1 MTRPLERPMWKPD
14 GYPTLSSYLITPKA
28 AEVMRFLE
36 ATLGAE
42 RLRVFENEDG
52 SIMHAEVR
60 IDDSVVMIGEAG
72 GDWSPVPSHVHV
84 YVEDVDAAYRA
95 GKRRPERRAPGSKS
109 NRRGGVLDPGGNTWW
124 LAAGLRRVGPSR
136 SGVRPESYL

>member
-1 MTRPLERPMWKPD
+1 MWKPD

-84 YVEDVDAAYRA
+84 YVEDVDATHEAALANGGRSV
-95 GKRRPERRAPGSKS
+95 APPARNEGETD
-109 NRRGGVLDPGGNTWW
+109 RRGGVLDPGGNTWW
-124 LAAGLRRVGPSR
+124 LATQQG
-136 SGVRPESYL
+136 